1 MTAGPAQD
9 MEKAAANGA
18 LPSAAVGR
26 LMQWATYASVSVA
39 GVLIVTKFVAW
50 LMTDSVSILSTLIDS
65 FLDAA
70 ASLVNL
76 IAVRHALQPADK
88 EHRFG
93 HGKAEALAGLAQ
105 SAFIFGSAMFL
116 FLEAG
121 ERFVNPR
128 SIDNT
133 TVGYAVMVFSI
144 VATIGLVIF
153 QKYVVARS
161 GSTAISADSLHYQT
175 DILVNL
181 SVILSLFLVSRMDI
195 KWADPA
201 FAIGIAAYIVYSAWQ
216 IGREAFQILMD
227 RELPDE
233 DRKRIKDIV
242 LEQKGVLGMHDLR
255 TRSSGLQVFIQLHLE
270 MDGNMPLSEAHEIA
284 DAVESK
290 IEAAFPNAEVIVH
303 EDPEGL
309 DEGHVE
315 FR

>member
-1 MTAGPAQD
+1 MTVDTVRNA
-9 MEKAAANGA
+9 EAADAS
-18 LPSAAVGR
+18 LPDAAVAR

-105 SAFIFGSAMFL
+105 SAFIFGSAVIL
-116 FLEAG
+116 FLEAS
-121 ERFVNPR
+121 ERFVHPR
-128 SIDNT
+128 GIDNT
-133 TVGYAVMVFSI
+133 TIGYAVMVFSI

-153 QKYVVARS
+153 QKYVVSRS

-181 SVILSLFLVSRMDI
+181 SVILSLFLVSRFDL

-216 IGREAFQILMD
+216 IGHEAFQILMD

-233 DRKRIKDIV
+233 DRMRIKDIV
-242 LEQKGVLGMHDLR
+242 LGQEGVLGMHDLR

-270 MDGNMPLSEAHEIA
+270 LDGNMRLSEAHEIT
-284 DAVESK
+284 DAVERK
-290 IEAAFPNAEVIVH
+290 IEAAFPNAEVTVH